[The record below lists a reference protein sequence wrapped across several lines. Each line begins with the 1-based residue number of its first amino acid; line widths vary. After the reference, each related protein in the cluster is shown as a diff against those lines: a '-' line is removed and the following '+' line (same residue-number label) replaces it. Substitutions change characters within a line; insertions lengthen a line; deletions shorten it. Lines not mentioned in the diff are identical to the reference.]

1 MGGGG
6 HRLHL
11 RQQILEDFAR
21 KLKALSAENE
31 AEINNKEKVDPQTAA
46 DINEPAMVET
56 NASVSETSLNVAS
69 QDFHFK
75 MEYSVSG
82 DN

>member
-1 MGGGG
+1 M
-6 HRLHL
+6 HL